1 MASLTPGIL
10 LKLLQSMNSDTKV
23 AGEHRSVLLQVIGIV
38 PALAGQDLWPNNG
51 FFVQLSDSTNSTYVS
66 LSERDNEL
74 ILTNRLQLGQFVY
87 VERLQFDSPV
97 PRVSGLRPIH
107 GRHSFVG
114 TPEPLIAKIS
124 PSKRGFVIQ
133 PVSDSDSS
141 VHPISAYVSNKKR
154 EEPSKSEKD
163 TSTPSRPAL
172 ASRDNVPSSNSGNS
186 VDGSKP
192 LEKPRR
198 FSSPASAKQRSNSVG
213 RKNGGSIVERQ
224 PSPASKAG
232 SRSASPV
239 PSKCVVPSLM
249 QARDDNHKATREPA
263 IVVPSRY
270 RQPSPSRKQPSTNS
284 RRISASP
291 GRRLS
296 ISGGVKV
303 SPAIGDSASKKKMAS
318 IVAGI
323 SKVSE
328 ALGSGKSMRKSWD
341 EQPEFADLV
350 EHKEK
355 VAVKSKP
362 DMRAILRT
370 QVAMSRRL
378 SDANAGQT
386 NQEDPP
392 SNEKPKA
399 SRKAESLSVIDKP
412 IQTTPKITIH
422 ERKWTDGSIPL
433 DAVPANLAKLGKEA
447 LQRRTLASTAAME
460 ALEEASITESII
472 RSLSMF
478 SDLCSSSKVAY
489 PIPTIDRF
497 LSIYESVVKSTML
510 ADSLAASRS
519 NDKSDELVFTERAKP
534 INLWI
539 EAALATDL
547 EVVSLLSNQTGT
559 PPKIPCL
566 SATDTRPL
574 PSPPKTTLSRK
585 TSRIQLPDQ
594 VNASSWSRGCG
605 VKETAEL
612 ALNLRKEMQMWFL
625 KFVEEALDAGFKIFE
640 QNSSGGGLA
649 VRKDNSGP
657 VAAVL
662 SQLKRVNDWLDSVGA
677 KREELVTEKIER
689 LKRKIYGF
697 VIHHVG
703 TALDNSSA
711 LLSSA

>member
-10 LKLLQSMNSDTKV
+10 LKLLQSMNSNTKV

-133 PVSDSDSS
+133 PVSDSDLS

-172 ASRDNVPSSNSGNS
+172 ASRDNVPSSNSGNC
-186 VDGSKP
+186 VEGSKP
-192 LEKPRR
+192 LAKPRR

-232 SRSASPV
+232 SRSVSPV

-249 QARDDNHKATREPA
+249 QARDDNQKTSREPA

-270 RQPSPSRKQPSTNS
+270 RQPSPSRKQPSPNS

-341 EQPEFADLV
+341 EQPEFAELV

-378 SDANAGQT
+378 SDANAGKT

-399 SRKAESLSVIDKP
+399 SRKAESLLVIDKP
-412 IQTTPKITIH
+412 IQ
-422 ERKWTDGSIPL
+422 
-433 DAVPANLAKLGKEA
+433 KLQKSLSMNESGLMEA

-478 SDLCSSSKVAY
+478 SDLCFSSKVAY
-489 PIPTIDRF
+489 PIPTIDSF

-510 ADSLAASRS
+510 ADSLAANRS
-519 NDKSDELVFTERAKP
+519 NDKSDELVSTERAKP

-574 PSPPKTTLSRK
+574 PSPPKTTLSKR
-585 TSRIQLPDQ
+585 TSRIPLPDQ

-657 VAAVL
+657 VAVVL
-662 SQLKRVNDWLDSVGA
+662 SQLKKVNDWLDSVGA

>member
-23 AGEHRSVLLQVIGIV
+23 AGEHRSVLLQVVGIV
-38 PALAGQDLWPNNG
+38 PDLAGQDLWPNNG
-51 FFVQLSDSTNSTYVS
+51 FFVQLSDSTNSTYIS

-74 ILTNRLQLGQFVY
+74 ILTNWLQLGQFVY

-97 PRVSGLRPIH
+97 PRV
-107 GRHSFVG
+107 
-114 TPEPLIAKIS
+114 AKIS

-133 PVSDSDSS
+133 PVSDSDPS
-141 VHPISAYVSNKKR
+141 VHPISAYVSSTKKR

-163 TSTPSRPAL
+163 ASTPSRPVL
-172 ASRDNVPSSNSGNS
+172 ASRDNVPSSNSAA
-186 VDGSKP
+186 
-192 LEKPRR
+192 EKPRR

-249 QARDDNHKATREPA
+249 QARDDNHKTSREPA
-263 IVVPSRY
+263 VVVPSRY
-270 RQPSPSRKQPSTNS
+270 RQPSPSRKQPSPNS
-284 RRISASP
+284 RRVLGSP
-291 GRRLS
+291 GRSLS

-303 SPAIGDSASKKKMAS
+303 SPAIGDSASKKKVAS

-328 ALGSGKSMRKSWD
+328 ALGSGKSTRKSWD
-341 EQPEFADLV
+341 ERPEFADLV

-355 VAVKSKP
+355 AAVKNKP

-370 QVAMSRRL
+370 
-378 SDANAGQT
+378 QT

-399 SRKAESLSVIDKP
+399 GRKAESLEVNDKSG
-412 IQTTPKITIH
+412 QTTPKITIH
-422 ERKWTDGSIPL
+422 DRKWTDGSITL
-433 DAVPANLAKLGKEA
+433 DAVPASLAKLGKEA
-447 LQRRTLASTAAME
+447 VQRRTLASTSAIE
-460 ALEEASITESII
+460 ALEEASITESIV

-478 SDLCSSSKVAY
+478 SDLCSSSKVAN
-489 PIPTIDRF
+489 PIPTID
-497 LSIYESVVKSTML
+497 LS
-510 ADSLAASRS
+510 
-519 NDKSDELVFTERAKP
+519 
-534 INLWI
+534 LWI
-539 EAALATDL
+539 EAALATDF
-547 EVVSLLSNQTGT
+547 EVASLLSNQKGT
-559 PPKIPCL
+559 PPKISCS
-566 SATDTRPL
+566 SALDTRPL
-574 PSPPKTTLSRK
+574 RSHPRMSLSKR
-585 TSRIQLPDQ
+585 TSRVPLPDQ

-612 ALNLRKEMQMWFL
+612 ALSLRKEMQMWFL
-625 KFVEEALDAGFKIFE
+625 KFVEEALDAGFKIFQ
-640 QNSSGGGLA
+640 QNTLGGGIA
-649 VRKDNSGP
+649 VHKDNSGP

-662 SQLKRVNDWLDSVGA
+662 SQLKRVNEWLDSVVA

-689 LKRKIYGF
+689 FKRKIYGF
-697 VIHHVG
+697 VIHHAG

-711 LLSSA
+711 ILSSS